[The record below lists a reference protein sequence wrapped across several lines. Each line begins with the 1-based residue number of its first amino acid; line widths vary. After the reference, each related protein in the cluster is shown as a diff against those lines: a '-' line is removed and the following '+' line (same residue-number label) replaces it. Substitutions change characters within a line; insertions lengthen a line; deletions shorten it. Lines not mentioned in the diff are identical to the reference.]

1 MKSLPRVL
9 KTCCLLLPAL
19 SALVILAACKTS
31 DYTLSDA
38 GNTNSV
44 SSSGVVST
52 NALDLALSSDRL
64 VPGNKITITFSGNP
78 SPPPKHDERVRE
90 DGYVSP
96 PLLVKPVLA
105 AGKTVGQL
113 QEELRALY
121 VPAYFKSLTV
131 TVSTDERVVFVG
143 GQVKNPGPHLYMAG
157 MTVLKA
163 IQAAGDF
170 TEYGNPR
177 NVTVTRANGRQEK
190 VNCSKALA
198 DPRYDKLV
206 YPDDRIQVKRRV
218 VW

>member
-1 MKSLPRVL
+1 MKLLSSPV
-9 KTCCLLLPAL
+9 KTWGLVMPGLATLLM
-19 SALVILAACKTS
+19 LAACKTS
-31 DYTLSDA
+31 DYTFPDA
-38 GNTNSV
+38 VGTNGVSASSVVATNSIE
-44 SSSGVVST
+44 
-52 NALDLALSSDRL
+52 AALSSDRL

-78 SPPPKHDERVRE
+78 SPPPKHEERVRE

-96 PLLVKPVLA
+96 PLLVKPVMA

-113 QEELRALY
+113 QEELRSLY

-143 GQVKNPGPHLYMAG
+143 GQVKNPGPHLYMTG

-170 TEYGNPR
+170 TEFGNPR
-177 NVTVTRANGRQEK
+177 NVTVTRANGRQET
-190 VNCSKALA
+190 VNCSKALV
-198 DPRYDKLV
+198 DPKYDKLV

-218 VW
+218 IW